1 MARIT
6 VSFKETEKDIE
17 LHEYWNSM
25 EDKSVEIKKV
35 LRKEMERRKS
45 LENKENEQKLTNKK
59 EEKVNNILDF

>member
-6 VSFKETEKDIE
+6 VSFKNTEKDAE
-17 LHEYWNSM
+17 LHCYWDSM
-25 EDKSVEIKKV
+25 EDKSAEIKRV

-45 LENKENEQKLTNKK
+45 LENKANKQKLTNKK

>member
-6 VSFKETEKDIE
+6 VSFKNTEKDIE
-17 LHEYWNSM
+17 LHGYWDNM

-45 LENKENEQKLTNKK
+45 LENKENEQKPTNKK

>member
-6 VSFKETEKDIE
+6 VSFKNTEKDMK
-17 LHEYWNSM
+17 LYNYWDDM

-45 LENKENEQKLTNKK
+45 LENKKDEQKLTKK

>member
-1 MARIT
+1 M
-6 VSFKETEKDIE
+6 K
-17 LHEYWNSM
+17 LYNYWDDM

-45 LENKENEQKLTNKK
+45 LENKKDEQKLTKK

>member
-6 VSFKETEKDIE
+6 VSFKNTEKDTE
-17 LHEYWNSM
+17 LHEYWDNM

-45 LENKENEQKLTNKK
+45 LENKKDEQKLTKK